1 MNELNIQEADKL
13 EVTILMDN
21 YTDML
26 LTEST
31 DYAEDRRCLFL
42 KFFLPNMDFRV

>member
-31 DYAEDRRCLFL
+31 DICR
-42 KFFLPNMDFRV
+42 